1 MDIELLSQMKGSK
14 NYLYKILYRVIWC
27 SLANDK
33 IQSPNKKKEN
43 KSKKEFGIPFF
54 FYSKQILN

>member
-1 MDIELLSQMKGSK
+1 MDIKLLSQMKVSK

-33 IQSPNKKKEN
+33 IQSPNKKK
-43 KSKKEFGIPFF
+43 KCKKGFVIAFFFF